1 MHFLQRVFE
10 TKRRLVFSSAA
21 LTGAPQASQTA
32 PVGEGAGAF
41 AGAFGAGFAA
51 AFGAGFGA
59 GPSSGG
65 SVATGSGAGGSTT
78 GSTTG
83 TAAAGA
89 AAAGDG
95 AAVPGFPAHGAL
107 HDAAAVVGDEVFGL
121 TVASSEEGEGL
132 VEELDER
139 PDVLLA
145 LDLVLDLEPEALVV
159 LEVDRDSDGQVPLR
173 HGTHQSHIAAMPLI
187 NASVEFPV
195 RAEQPSR
202 ARTAVS
208 LRARPA
214 GGPGRQMMRVTPT
227 DP

>member
-21 LTGAPQASQTA
+21 LTAAPQDSQTA

-41 AGAFGAGFAA
+41 AGVFGAVFAA

-78 GSTTG
+78 ASTTMG
-83 TAAAGA
+83 RAAARRRCRF
-89 AAAGDG
+89 
-95 AAVPGFPAHGAL
+95 PGLPAQGAL
-107 HDAAAVVGDEVFGL
+107 HDAAAVVCDEVLGL
-121 TVASSEEGEGL
+121 AVALSEEGEGL
-132 VEELDER
+132 VEERDER

-159 LEVDRDSDGQVPLR
+159 LEVDRDSDGQVPLG
-173 HGTHQSHIAAMPLI
+173 HDSHQSHIAAMPLI
-187 NASVEFPV
+187 NASVEFPAGRNNHQEPGPPYLYV
-195 RAEQPSR
+195 P
-202 ARTAVS
+202 V
-208 LRARPA
+208 LRAAFGPA
-214 GGPGRQMMRVTPT
+214 DDESYPH
-227 DP
+227 